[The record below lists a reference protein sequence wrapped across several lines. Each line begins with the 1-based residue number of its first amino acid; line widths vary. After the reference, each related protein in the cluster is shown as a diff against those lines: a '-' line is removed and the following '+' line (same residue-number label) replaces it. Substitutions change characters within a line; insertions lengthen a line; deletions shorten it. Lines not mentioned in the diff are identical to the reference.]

1 LRSQDSASAAARRGS
16 AATTLSNVMMLGL
29 LVMGLAIMLPHLR
42 LTQPYRAGT
51 NSHARPVIDLPGI
64 PELQVPQRSAELQ
77 RELAMSSRELLDRWN
92 PLVQEA
98 AAKFHIPPAWLRA
111 VMRRESGGR
120 TLLKDGSPIVSDAG
134 AVGVMQVMPRTYEQ
148 MAEQYGLGS
157 DPFNPRDNVFAAAG
171 YLRWL
176 HGRYGFPAMFA
187 AYNDGPGNFDDH
199 LHGHAKLPAET
210 RNYLKAIT
218 AELGQRLKIDTAQK
232 LQLTRPNGGTLVLDP
247 AKVTAVRAV
256 FPGEYAP
263 SVHAV
268 ISMGH
273 IKQGVREELD
283 DVTARLAARGVHV

>member
-1 LRSQDSASAAARRGS
+1 
-16 AATTLSNVMMLGL
+16 MMLGL
-29 LVMGLAIMLPHLR
+29 LITGLVLMLPHLR
-42 LTQPYRAGT
+42 LAQPYHGGT
-51 NSHARPVIDLPGI
+51 RSQARQEIELPRI
-64 PELQVPQRSAELQ
+64 PELQVPQRSAALQ
-77 RELAMSSRELLDRWN
+77 QELAMSSRELLDRWN

-98 AAKFHIPPAWLRA
+98 AEKFHIPPAWLKA

-148 MAEQYGLGS
+148 MAKQYRLGS

-199 LHGHAKLPAET
+199 LHGGARLPAET

-232 LQLTRPNGGTLVLDP
+232 LQLTRPDGGRLVLDP

-268 ISMGH
+268 ISMGRV
-273 IKQGVREELD
+273 KQGVRENLD
-283 DVTARLAARGVHV
+283 DVSARLAARGVRV